1 LDGGAE
7 IVKILRP
14 SDSWNQVSEEM
25 SFWSNRMVSKSWW
38 SKLAILAGLTG
49 AAWAGTFGKVVAIGG
64 HASDVVLDESRGVV
78 YVANFTANRIDVV
91 SLSDY
96 SIHTSIN
103 VAAQPSSMALS
114 PDSRYLVVTNFG
126 NVAAPGTSTNALT
139 VIDLASSGQ
148 QTFALSAPPLGV
160 AFGADGRALV
170 VTTSDFLIFDPV
182 LGTTTELDTIT
193 GVVAK
198 TLPQP
203 PATFPPTIVAASV
216 TASADGEVI
225 YGLGDTLVFRYD
237 VTSHNLS
244 AQIYTASP
252 PLGPRV
258 VSVSQDGSYFTAG
271 WALEDRFFYDISE
284 FSNPS
289 GVLNVGSTQIDS
301 ANGVIYAQV
310 ITGSANAAPGSGL
323 PPVMQIVDSDNLTL
337 REQVQLPENLAGKS
351 ALSSDGMTMYSV
363 SDSGLMVLP
372 VGSLSQYPR
381 VAATKEDLVF
391 RGNFCNRNVATQTL
405 TVVDPGGGNTP
416 FSISSDTVG
425 LNVNPSSGVTPA
437 TITVSVDPNVFQ
449 NQTGTVTASL
459 HLQSSAAVNIPAAV
473 RVLINSRA
481 PDQRGTFVDVPGV
494 LVDMLADPARNR
506 FYILRQDKNQV
517 LVFDASSNAQ
527 IATLRTGNTPKGMAI
542 TFDTQYL
549 LVGCD
554 NAQYLNVYDLDTL
567 QASSPVRIFQGDYVQ
582 SIAAS
587 SNAILAVT
595 RSSTGGS
602 PTIHR
607 IDLPTLSSSQLP
619 SLGVYNNTVALNTV
633 LSASPNGANILI
645 ASSDGHVMLYDAN
658 VDSFTAS
665 RQDFTALSG
674 SYAASAF
681 GQYVVGPNLLN
692 ASLVPALQFE
702 NGTGNA
708 SGFAFVDQFAFRS
721 TAPNQGSGISSAP
734 GVIQRLDLSNGSGSV
749 SRATRMAEAPLLTS
763 GSSVFT
769 RTLAPLANR
778 TAIINLTVSGFT
790 VLSWNYDAS
799 VAPPHIDNIV
809 NAADYTANI
818 APGGLISV
826 FGEQLSP
833 VNLATSEI
841 PVPTALADSC
851 LTVNGLPV
859 PILFVSPGQINAQ
872 MPFEM
877 IGDVTMILRTPGG
890 VSDNFNLSIIP
901 GAPAVFRANIP
912 QLGPTPVV
920 VRNSNGK
927 LVTGAD
933 PVHRGDALIIWATGL
948 GQTTPAGQTGLPS
961 PSKPL
966 AQALN
971 VPQITLGNMDLP
983 LIYAGLAPHYVGV
996 YQINVQVPR
1005 NVPSGLSVP
1014 LVINQGGTSTTIP
1027 LRVVE

>member
-1 LDGGAE
+1 
-7 IVKILRP
+7 
-14 SDSWNQVSEEM
+14 
-25 SFWSNRMVSKSWW
+25 MVSKSWW
-38 SKLAILAGLTG
+38 LKIAILAGLTG
-49 AAWAGTFGKVVAIGG
+49 AAWAGTFGKVVVIGG
-64 HASDVVLDESRGVV
+64 HASDLALDESRGVV
-78 YVANFTANRIDVV
+78 YVANFTANRIEVV
-91 SLSDY
+91 SLADY
-96 SIHTSIN
+96 SIRTSIN
-103 VAAQPSSMALS
+103 VAAQPSSLALS
-114 PDSRYLVVTNFG
+114 PDSRYLVITHFG
-126 NVAAPGTSTNALT
+126 NVAAPGTSANALT
-139 VIDLASSGQ
+139 LIDLTSSGQ
-148 QTFALSAPPLGV
+148 QTFALGAPPLGV

-170 VTTSDFLIFDPV
+170 VTTTDFLLFDPA

-216 TASADGEVI
+216 AASSDGEVI
-225 YGLGDTLVFRYD
+225 YGLGDTLVFRYA
-237 VTSHNLS
+237 VTTHNLT

-271 WALEDRFFYDISE
+271 WALEDQYFYDISE
-284 FSNPS
+284 FGNPS

-310 ITGSANAAPGSGL
+310 LTGSASSTPGSGQ
-323 PPVMQIVDSDNLTL
+323 PPTMQIVDSDNLTV
-337 REQVQLPENLAGKS
+337 REQLHLPENLAGKS
-351 ALSSDGMTMYSV
+351 ALSSDGMTMYSI
-363 SDSGLMVLP
+363 SDSGLLVLP
-372 VGSLSQYPR
+372 VGSLNQAPR
-381 VAATKEDLVF
+381 VTATQEDMIF
-391 RGNFCNRNVATQTL
+391 RGNFCYRNVATQTL

-425 LNVNPSSGVTPA
+425 LSVNPSSGVTPA

-449 NQTGTVTASL
+449 SQTGTVTAGL
-459 HLQSSAAVNIPAAV
+459 HIQSSAAVNIPTDV
-473 RVLINSRA
+473 RVLINSRQ
-481 PDQRGTFVDVPGV
+481 PDQRGTFVDVPGK

-506 FYILRQDKNQV
+506 FYVLRQDKNQV
-517 LVFDASSNAQ
+517 LVFNASNNSQ

-554 NAQYLNVYDLDTL
+554 NSQYMNVFDLDTL

-582 SIAAS
+582 SVAAS

-602 PTIHR
+602 PSIHR
-607 IDLPTLSSSQLP
+607 IDLPTHSSSQLP
-619 SLGVYNNTVALNTV
+619 SLGVYNNTLALDSV
-633 LSASPNGANILI
+633 LTASPNGSSILI

-681 GQYVVGPNLLN
+681 GQYVVGTSLLD
-692 ASLVPALQFE
+692 ASLVPSVQFE

-721 TAPNQGSGISSAP
+721 TAPNVGAGPSPAP
-734 GVIQRLDLSNGSGSV
+734 GVIQRLDLSNKGGSV

-778 TAIINLTVSGFT
+778 TGIINLTVSGFT
-790 VLSWNYDAS
+790 VLAWNYDAS

-809 NAADYTANI
+809 NAADFTANI
-818 APGGLISV
+818 APGGLITV

-833 VNLATSEI
+833 VNLATKEV
-841 PVPTALADSC
+841 PLPTALADSC

-859 PILFVSPGQINAQ
+859 PVLFVSPGQVNAQ

-890 VSDNFNLSIIP
+890 VSDNFNLAVLP
-901 GAPAVFRANIP
+901 GAPAVFRANLP
-912 QLGPTPVV
+912 QVGAVPVI

-927 LVTGAD
+927 LVTGSD
-933 PVHRGDALIIWATGL
+933 PVHRGDVLIIWATGL

-961 PSKPL
+961 PTKPL
-966 AQALN
+966 ANALN
-971 VPQITLGNMDLP
+971 TPQITLGNMDLP

-1005 NVPSGLSVP
+1005 NAPAGLAVP
-1014 LVINQGGTSTTIP
+1014 LVINQGGVSTTIP
-1027 LRVVE
+1027 LRVVQ